1 MAPDVLKHFMRRF
14 TFTRVVGYPLS
25 SKNVQQIRT
34 EVPTIPGDVKVH
46 PSWNTKEI
54 E

>member
-14 TFTRVVGYPLS
+14 TFTPVVGYPLS
-25 SKNVQQIRT
+25 SKKVQQIRT
-34 EVPTIPGDVKVH
+34 AVPTALGDVKVH
-46 PSWNTKEI
+46 PSWNTKET